1 MKKFQTDLIDI
12 YTKPDSKYIW
22 ILHLKNHFSK
32 FSIFYT
38 LESKKALE
46 IAYYI
51 GLFVCH
57 LGIPEIL
64 QCDNNQEFKSA
75 LLVFLKKHNI
85 KLINGRLY
93 TPCIQRL
100 VEKVNM
106 VIKNKLQILQ
116 VANVIG
122 T

>member
-1 MKKFQTDLIDI
+1 MKKLQTDLIDI

-22 ILHLKNHFSK
+22 ILYLKYHFSK

-46 IAYYI
+46 IVYYI
-51 GLFVCH
+51 ELFVCH

-64 QCDNNQEFKSA
+64 QYNNNQEFKSV

-85 KLINGRLY
+85 KLINGHFHTL
-93 TPCIQRL
+93 CIQKL
-100 VEKVNM
+100 VEQVNM
-106 VIKNKLQILQ
+106 VIKNKLQIL
-116 VANVIG
+116 
-122 T
+122 